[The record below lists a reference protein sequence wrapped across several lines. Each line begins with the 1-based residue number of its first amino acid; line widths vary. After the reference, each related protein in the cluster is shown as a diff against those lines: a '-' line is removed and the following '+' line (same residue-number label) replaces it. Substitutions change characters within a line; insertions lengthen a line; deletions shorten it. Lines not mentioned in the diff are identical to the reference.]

1 MATRN
6 FEEDHDMVADED
18 DDRDL
23 NFSLMAQPHP
33 ELSRKPPSDE
43 DFFPQTVTW
52 EEEIEGRI
60 TEFAVTVMHKKL
72 LVVITQCG
80 KIGSWIQA
88 TVDEEPCI
96 TDPAF
101 IPDTTYE
108 TTVLFGARNEKTEY
122 QRVYARRLM
131 ELLYK
136 TQSDYQSLLLGIAM
150 KTASPVTF
158 KACMKSIESRFCPD
172 TDPS

>member
-1 MATRN
+1 MATRH
-6 FEEDHDMVADED
+6 FEDHDMVMDED
-18 DDRDL
+18 EDHDGL
-23 NFSLMAQPHP
+23 SSSLMAQPHP
-33 ELSRKPPSDE
+33 ELSSRKPPSDE

-108 TTVLFGARNEKTEY
+108 TTV
-122 QRVYARRLM
+122 
-131 ELLYK
+131 
-136 TQSDYQSLLLGIAM
+136 IH
-150 KTASPVTF
+150 
-158 KACMKSIESRFCPD
+158 KSIHVFSSSSSCFCD
-172 TDPS
+172 QNLFHRQKKYDMSCIGLF